1 MTVPV
6 RATGDHAPRRAGV
19 PHSPARV
26 RAAVAALLACA
37 TMLAIP
43 RPAGAQDGMTTRP
56 GATADTVTH
65 ALSLGDAAR
74 VAGQQSAAALT
85 AHAQAQQASAFTRQ
99 KFGSFLPNFF
109 GAGLETERTINT
121 ASLLRFPT
129 LPPGSPSFGDLFP
142 PGGLV
147 LPPIRSIDFR
157 GYGYDT
163 LFSYTTLQRYRQAKT
178 AERASYSTAS
188 SAAQQAANTA
198 ALAYLL
204 VQHDVALVAARL
216 ADSALAADLL
226 TIARQQLDAGV
237 GIGLDVTRAQ
247 SQLANT
253 RAQLISARGA
263 RDRSRLNLYHALG
276 LPLDTRLVLTDSLDR
291 LPTNEQAPAE
301 SAAVQQAL
309 RDRPD
314 LRAIDQQL
322 QAAQQQVSAVGA
334 ERTPTVEAYG
344 DLGVNG
350 ATWDRLLHTYDWGI
364 GVTVPAFDGL
374 KRESRIQEEQAVVRQ
389 IAYQRRD
396 LRQTAAIQVRGALL
410 DLETASEEL
419 KANEEQL
426 HFAQQE
432 LDQAQERFRTGV
444 ASNADV
450 ITASQDL
457 NAARTREVDALT
469 AYQNARVGLANSIG
483 TIMDLP

>member
-1 MTVPV
+1 MTSTA
-6 RATGDHAPRRAGV
+6 RLTGAPAAR
-19 PHSPARV
+19 ARV
-26 RAAVAALLACA
+26 HAALATLLAG
-37 TMLAIP
+37 LALVSVP
-43 RPAGAQDGMTTRP
+43 RLAAAQQGTTSQPAAQ
-56 GATADTVTH
+56 ADTVTH
-65 ALSLGDAAR
+65 ILSLGGAAR
-74 VAGQQSAAALT
+74 LAADQSTNALT
-85 AHAQAQQASAFTRQ
+85 ARAQAQQATAFTRQ

-109 GAGLETERTINT
+109 GQGLETERTINT
-121 ASLLRFPT
+121 ASLLRFPP
-129 LPPGSPSFGDLFP
+129 LPPGTPGFGDLFP
-142 PGGLV
+142 PGGTV

-157 GYGYDT
+157 GYAYDT
-163 LFSYTTLQRYRQAKT
+163 LFSFATLQRYRQAKT
-178 AERASYSTAS
+178 AERASYTSASSTAQQ
-188 SAAQQAANTA
+188 SATTA
-198 ALAYLL
+198 ARSYLA
-204 VQHDVALVAARL
+204 VQHDIGLVAARL
-216 ADSALAADLL
+216 ADSTLAADLL

-247 SQLANT
+247 SQLAST

-263 RDRSRLNLYHALG
+263 RDRSRLDLYHALG
-276 LPLDTRLVLTDSLDR
+276 LPLDTRLILTDSLDR

-322 QAAQQQVSAVGA
+322 QAAQEQVSAVGA
-334 ERTPTVEAYG
+334 ERAPTVEAYG

-364 GVTVPAFDGL
+364 GITVPAFDGF
-374 KRESRIQEEQAVVRQ
+374 KRESRIQENEAVVRQ

-396 LRQTAAIQVRGALL
+396 LRQTAAIEVRGALL

-426 HFAQQE
+426 HFTQLE
-432 LDQAQERFRTGV
+432 LDQARERFRTGV
-444 ASNADV
+444 AGNANV

-469 AYQNARVGLANSIG
+469 SYQLARVGLARAIG
-483 TIMDLP
+483 TILDLP